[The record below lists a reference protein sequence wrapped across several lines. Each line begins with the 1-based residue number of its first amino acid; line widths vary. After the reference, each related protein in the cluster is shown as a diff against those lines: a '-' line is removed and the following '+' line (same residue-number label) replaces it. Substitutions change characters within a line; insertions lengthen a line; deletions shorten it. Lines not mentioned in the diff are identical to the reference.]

1 VNWNGLRWLP
11 DCFNSLAKQD
21 YKNYEIIFVDNNSTD
36 KTYEIMK
43 EYHKKYKN
51 VIKLYQYN
59 INVSKVNNKTPD
71 EKKLV
76 EEKNKT
82 QIQKLEKLA
91 EQNSSAYSALAN
103 IYLAS
108 ISLMDSNHSKALYYY
123 QRISKDASFSQTL
136 QEYAKLI
143 EINTKLQYSP
153 SIYET
158 PLKQLDEYFAEYVKP
173 DNTIDIKLL
182 NNKSFSNAMAL
193 TAIATNDIND
203 NNSKSKLY
211 LEVLKQYE
219 KPNDNIKFINLV
231 GKNIDEIENE
241 IYTIIDITNN
251 SITINKNI
259 DSSIKKIKYLDNTSA
274 NLLIIAIRTKRK
286 EMESKK

>member
-1 VNWNGLRWLP
+1 MSDILDEIKESINEKKTNQVLIRSTISIFILGILIITYLGISSWYE
-11 DCFNSLAKQD
+11 SK
-21 YKNYEIIFVDNNSTD
+21 KNEKIQAEGALLTQIAN
-36 KTYEIMK
+36 
-43 EYHKKYKN
+43 
-51 VIKLYQYN
+51 N

-71 EKKLV
+71 EKKLI
-76 EEKNKT
+76 EEKNKS

-219 KPNDNIKFINLV
+219 KPNDNIKFIIASLA
-231 GKNIDEIENE
+231 KYIEQ
-241 IYTIIDITNN
+241 
-251 SITINKNI
+251 KQ
-259 DSSIKKIKYLDNTSA
+259 
-274 NLLIIAIRTKRK
+274 
-286 EMESKK
+286 

>member
-1 VNWNGLRWLP
+1 MLLSIITKVMCNNIGYIIKYNIFLLYMN
-11 DCFNSLAKQD
+11 DLLDFGKENVLEFIQTTIK
-21 YKNYEIIFVDNNSTD
+21 KNNNVKEDILDEIKESINEKKTNQILIRSTISIFILGILIITYLGISSWYESKNNERIQAEGALLTQ
-36 KTYEIMK
+36 IA
-43 EYHKKYKN
+43 N
-51 VIKLYQYN
+51 N

-143 EINTKLQYSP
+143 
-153 SIYET
+153 
-158 PLKQLDEYFAEYVKP
+158 
-173 DNTIDIKLL
+173 
-182 NNKSFSNAMAL
+182 
-193 TAIATNDIND
+193 
-203 NNSKSKLY
+203 
-211 LEVLKQYE
+211 
-219 KPNDNIKFINLV
+219 
-231 GKNIDEIENE
+231 
-241 IYTIIDITNN
+241 
-251 SITINKNI
+251 
-259 DSSIKKIKYLDNTSA
+259 
-274 NLLIIAIRTKRK
+274 
-286 EMESKK
+286 